1 MFSFSRDDEENIG
14 DKQEDKRVEQYKEI
28 APRLIGLRE
37 GIGWTVKEMADLLG
51 LEEAK
56 VAEYETGSVE
66 IPVGYLLDV
75 SRLCRVDLTTLI
87 SGMEPH
93 LSSYALVR
101 KDEGFSV
108 DRRKDY
114 DYKSL
119 GYKFAGRQMEPFLI
133 TVPAKSGEEMNETA
147 HRGQEFIYVLEG
159 RLEVRLGGE
168 PIIVEAGDSL
178 YFNSETP
185 HALRG
190 LDGNEVKFLDVIL

>member
-1 MFSFSRDDEENIG
+1 M
-14 DKQEDKRVEQYKEI
+14 EQYKEI

-37 GIGWTVKEMADLLG
+37 GIGWTVKEMADLLNMP
-51 LEEAK
+51 EEK
-56 VAEYETGSVE
+56 VASYESGTVE
-66 IPVGYLLDV
+66 IPVGYMLDV

-87 SGMEPH
+87 SGREPH
-93 LSSYALVR
+93 LKSYSLVR

-119 GYKFAGRQMEPFLI
+119 GYKFAGREMEPFLI
-133 TVPAKSGEEMNETA
+133 TVPAKPSEDMTETS

-159 RLEVRLGGE
+159 RLEVRMGGD
-168 PIIVEAGDSL
+168 PIIVETGDSL
-178 YFNSETP
+178 YFNYETP

-190 LDGNEVKFLDVIL
+190 LDGKEVKFLDVIL

>member
-1 MFSFSRDDEENIG
+1 M
-14 DKQEDKRVEQYKEI
+14 EQYKDI

-51 LEEAK
+51 VPEEK
-56 VAEYETGSVE
+56 VTRYESGAAE

-87 SGMEPH
+87 SGREPH
-93 LSSYALVR
+93 LKSHALVR
-101 KDEGFSV
+101 KGEGFSV
-108 DRRKDY
+108 DRRTDY

-119 GYKFAGRQMEPFLI
+119 GYKFAGREMEPFLI
-133 TVPAKSGEEMNETA
+133 SVPPKSGEEMVETS

-159 RLEVRLGGE
+159 RLELRLGGE
-168 PIIVEAGDSL
+168 PLILEAGDSL

-190 LDGNEVKFLDVIL
+190 LDGREAKFIDVIL

>member
-1 MFSFSRDDEENIG
+1 M
-14 DKQEDKRVEQYKEI
+14 EQYKDI
-28 APRLIGLRE
+28 APRLIGVRE
-37 GIGWTVKEMADLLG
+37 GVGWTPGEMADLLG
-51 LEEAK
+51 VSEEK
-56 VAEYETGSVE
+56 VTEYESGTVE

-87 SGMEPH
+87 SGREPH
-93 LSSYALVR
+93 LKQYSLVR

-114 DYKSL
+114 DYKAL
-119 GYKFAGRQMEPFLI
+119 GYKFAGREMEPFLI
-133 TVPAKSGEEMNETA
+133 TVPSKSGEEMTETS

-159 RLEVRLGGE
+159 RLEVRLNGE
-168 PIIVEAGDSL
+168 PLIVEEGDSL

-190 LDGNEVKFLDVIL
+190 LDGNAVKFLDVIL

>member
-1 MFSFSRDDEENIG
+1 M
-14 DKQEDKRVEQYKEI
+14 EQYKDI
-28 APRLIGLRE
+28 APRLVGLRE
-37 GIGWTVKEMADLLG
+37 GIGWTAKEMADLLG
-51 LEEAK
+51 VPEEK
-56 VAEYETGSVE
+56 VAKYESGTVE
-66 IPVGYLLDV
+66 IPVGYMLDV

-87 SGMEPH
+87 SGREPH
-93 LSSYALVR
+93 LKSYSVVR

-108 DRRKDY
+108 DRRADY

-119 GYKFAGRQMEPFLI
+119 GYKFAGRNMEPFLI
-133 TVPAKSGEEMNETA
+133 TVPAKNSEEMIETF

-159 RLEVRLGGE
+159 RLEVRLSGE

-190 LDGNEVKFLDVIL
+190 LDGQEVKFLDVIL

>member
-1 MFSFSRDDEENIG
+1 M
-14 DKQEDKRVEQYKEI
+14 EQYKEI
-28 APRLIGLRE
+28 APRLVGVRE
-37 GIGWTVKEMADLLG
+37 GVGWTPKEMADLLG
-51 LEEAK
+51 VSEEK
-56 VAEYETGSVE
+56 VTGYESGTIE

-87 SGMEPH
+87 SGREPH
-93 LSSYALVR
+93 LKSYSLVR

-119 GYKFAGRQMEPFLI
+119 GYKFAGREMEPFLI
-133 TVPAKSGEEMNETA
+133 TVPPKSGEDMTETS

-168 PIIVEAGDSL
+168 PIIVEPGDSF

-190 LDGNEVKFLDVIL
+190 LDGKSVRFLDVIL

>member
-1 MFSFSRDDEENIG
+1 M
-14 DKQEDKRVEQYKEI
+14 EQYKEI

-51 LEEAK
+51 LSEEK
-56 VAEYETGSVE
+56 VEKYESGTVE
-66 IPVGYLLDV
+66 IPVGYMLDV
-75 SRLCRVDLTTLI
+75 SRLCRVDLNTLI
-87 SGMEPH
+87 SGREPH
-93 LSSYALVR
+93 LKSHALVR
-101 KDEGFSV
+101 AGEGFAV

-119 GYKFAGRQMEPFLI
+119 GYKFAGREMEPFLI
-133 TVPAKSGEEMNETA
+133 KVPPKSGEEMVETS

-159 RLEVRLGGE
+159 RLELRMNGE
-168 PIIVEAGDSL
+168 PLIVEPGDSV

-190 LDGNEVKFLDVIL
+190 LDGKEVKFLDVIL

>member
-1 MFSFSRDDEENIG
+1 M
-14 DKQEDKRVEQYKEI
+14 EQYKEI
-28 APRLIGLRE
+28 APRLVGVRE
-37 GIGWTVKEMADLLG
+37 GVGWTPKEMADLLG
-51 LEEAK
+51 VSEEK
-56 VAEYETGSVE
+56 VTAYESGTVE

-87 SGMEPH
+87 SGREPH
-93 LSSYALVR
+93 LRSFSLVR
-101 KDEGFSV
+101 KDEGFAV

-119 GYKFAGRQMEPFLI
+119 GYKFAGREMEPFLI
-133 TVPAKSGEEMNETA
+133 TVPPKSGEDMTETS

-168 PIIVEAGDSL
+168 PIIVEPGDSL
-178 YFNSETP
+178 YFNSETA

-190 LDGNEVKFLDVIL
+190 LDGKSVRFLDVIL